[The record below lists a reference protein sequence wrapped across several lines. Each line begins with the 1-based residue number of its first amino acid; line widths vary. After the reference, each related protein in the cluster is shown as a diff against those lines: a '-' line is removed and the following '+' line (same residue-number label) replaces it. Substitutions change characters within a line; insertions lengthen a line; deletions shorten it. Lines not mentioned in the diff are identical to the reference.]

1 MDYQLSQPFKFVI
14 VATGIIWLLIFVACF
29 LLYQQLTIVTTQLAN
44 VQVEVAKL
52 AHQPPSPTNL
62 SQSDIIAAIQQD
74 NQELKKMLIDNLHAR
89 SQNDVQLMQQ
99 AANTNKL
106 VAQLVETMQGNTK
119 YNERLLK
126 QLDNTQQILSKV
138 ANTLNKPK
146 N

>member
-1 MDYQLSQPFKFVI
+1 MDYQLSQPFKLVI
-14 VATGIIWLLIFVACF
+14 VATGIIWLFIFVACF
-29 LLYQQLTIVTTQLAN
+29 LLYQQLTTVTTQLAS
-44 VQVEVAKL
+44 VQQELAKTP
-52 AHQPPSPTNL
+52 HQPPSPANW

-74 NQELKKMLIDNLHAR
+74 NQELKKLLIDNLHAR

-106 VAQLVETMQGNTK
+106 VAQLVETMQGNAK